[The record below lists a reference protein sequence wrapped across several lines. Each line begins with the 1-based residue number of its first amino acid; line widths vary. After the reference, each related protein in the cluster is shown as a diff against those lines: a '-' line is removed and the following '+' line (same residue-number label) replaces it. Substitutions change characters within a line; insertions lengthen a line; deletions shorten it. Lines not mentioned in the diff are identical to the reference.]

1 MAALRRVADDRAGPE
16 AVGILLPPGKRTVLI
31 VRPRVVEWD
40 LVLVEGVAGSSFR
53 ELTRE
58 EAPRVADEFYR
69 ALERWCGGGPG
80 TVQAVACTDRP
91 GYQLWLDIED
101 YAMVA
106 CGRVPGQPYRPLVI
120 GDEQAA
126 RIAAA
131 RIAAALR
138 PPANGERE
146 VYCNTRHFER

>member
-1 MAALRRVADDRAGPE
+1 MAALRRVADERAGPE

-31 VRPRVVEWD
+31 VRPRALEWD
-40 LVLVEGVAGSSFR
+40 LLLVDGVAGSTFR

-58 EAPRVADEFYR
+58 EAPGVADAFYR
-69 ALERWCGGGPG
+69 ALERWSRGGPG

-91 GYQLWLDIED
+91 GYQLWLDLED

-106 CGRVPGQPYRPLVI
+106 CARVPGQPYQPLI
-120 GDEQAA
+120 IAEEQPA

-131 RIAAALR
+131 RIGVALR

-146 VYCNTRHFER
+146 VYCNTRNFAR

>member
-16 AVGILLPPGKRTVLI
+16 AVGILLPPGTRTVLI
-31 VRPRVVEWD
+31 VRPRALEWD
-40 LVLVEGVAGSSFR
+40 LLLVDGVAGATFR

-58 EAPRVADEFYR
+58 EAPGVADEFYR
-69 ALERWCGGGPG
+69 ALERWIRGGPG
-80 TVQAVACTDRP
+80 TVQAVACTDQP

-106 CGRVPGQPYRPLVI
+106 CSRVPGQPYRPLVI
-120 GDEQAA
+120 ADEHSA

-131 RIAAALR
+131 RIAVALR
-138 PPANGERE
+138 PSANGERE
-146 VYCNTRHFER
+146 VYCNTRHFAK